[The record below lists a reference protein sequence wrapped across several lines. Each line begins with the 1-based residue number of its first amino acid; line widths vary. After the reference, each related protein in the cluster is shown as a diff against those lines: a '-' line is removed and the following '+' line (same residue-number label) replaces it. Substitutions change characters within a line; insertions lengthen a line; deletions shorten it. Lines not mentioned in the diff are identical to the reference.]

1 MHVSVLHPNLLNP
14 NKRRTP
20 EHSLEEAVSL
30 ANALDIEILHEAVI
44 PLKKPNAGT
53 LFGSGKLLEL
63 SQIFKSNDIY
73 LIYLVY
79 FITKKNKLNTISILF
94 ALL

>member
-14 NKRRTP
+14 NKRRTQ

-53 LFGSGKLLEL
+53 LFG
-63 SQIFKSNDIY
+63 
-73 LIYLVY
+73 
-79 FITKKNKLNTISILF
+79 
-94 ALL
+94 

>member
-53 LFGSGKLLEL
+53 
-63 SQIFKSNDIY
+63 
-73 LIYLVY
+73 
-79 FITKKNKLNTISILF
+79 
-94 ALL
+94 